1 MFDLF
6 KVLNINVVTTVVYT
20 QAYNTMFYYTKRLG
34 LMLPFSPIKKI
45 TYEGNVYI

>member
-1 MFDLF
+1 LF

-34 LMLPFSPIKKI
+34 SMLPFHLLRKLLMKVMFIS
-45 TYEGNVYI
+45 